1 MGITHYRRLK
11 QLALWTGAWV
21 VTMALASFGPKFI
34 WDGDPLWSGLAILL
48 NLVIGLFMILANRNL
63 FNDLDELQRK
73 IQLEALGITL
83 GLAVVV
89 GLVYSLLDATNL
101 IPYDA
106 EISGLVMFIGITY
119 FTATLLNSRRY
130 R

>member
-1 MGITHYRRLK
+1 MKALQHRRLK
-11 QLALWTGAWV
+11 QLAGWTMAWV
-21 VTMALASFGPKFI
+21 VTMAVASFGPKFI
-34 WDGDPLWSGLAILL
+34 WDYEFAWNVVAVLL
-48 NLVIGLFMILANRNL
+48 NLATGLAMIMANRNL
-63 FNDLDELQRK
+63 FNDLDELQK
-73 IQLEALGITL
+73 KVQLEALGITL

-89 GLVYSLLDATNL
+89 GLTYSLLDATNL

-119 FTATLLNSRRY
+119 FTATVLNSRRY

>member
-1 MGITHYRRLK
+1 MKTLHHKRLK
-11 QLALWTGAWV
+11 QLAIWTAAWV
-21 VTMALASFGPKFI
+21 MTMAVASFGPKFL
-34 WDGDPLWSGLAILL
+34 WDGAPLWSSLAILL
-48 NLVIGLFMILANRNL
+48 NLAVGLMMILANRNL

-73 IQLEALGITL
+73 IQLEAMGITL

-119 FTATLLNSRRY
+119 FAATVLNSRRY